1 MNSGLYTAFSGLRAE
16 MTALDM
22 ASHNL
27 ANVNTV
33 GFKEGRAFFTLL
45 NQTLNDQ
52 DSSQVGAAVNNQV
65 VLAEGALNESD
76 GSLLATGRDLD
87 IALSGSGYLT
97 VQTPR
102 GLRYTRDGGLAIG
115 RQDFLTT
122 RDGYVLLGENGPIQL
137 GQGKVRIDEQ
147 GSVYLDGNLMDRL
160 KLVTFND
167 PRALQR
173 EGATLMAPVSD
184 KMKAVPAQL
193 QVRQGYL
200 EQSNVNA
207 IAGVVGMVGILRHFE
222 AIQKSVNLLMNE
234 VNAKAIDRLGR

>member
-33 GFKEGRAFFTLL
+33 GFKEGRAFLTLL

-173 EGATLMAPVSD
+173 EGAALMAPVSD